1 MRKNGISAEI
11 IDVRRVKP
19 FSGEAVIE
27 SARKTRKIV
36 TVEDNVIIGGFGS
49 AVEEYAEQFGFS
61 VTIKKI
67 GWSDEFIP
75 HGTQSQ
81 LEESYGMDAKGIAIR
96 IARTVPEKLTSVK
109 EQKENQEKAQ
119 PEITEKKAEHK
130 SAKKSPEQKSARIS
144 RFRNRILHRR

>member
-1 MRKNGISAEI
+1 
-11 IDVRRVKP
+11 
-19 FSGEAVIE
+19 
-27 SARKTRKIV
+27 
-36 TVEDNVIIGGFGS
+36 
-49 AVEEYAEQFGFS
+49 
-61 VTIKKI
+61 
-67 GWSDEFIP
+67 
-75 HGTQSQ
+75 
-81 LEESYGMDAKGIAIR
+81 MDAKGIAIR